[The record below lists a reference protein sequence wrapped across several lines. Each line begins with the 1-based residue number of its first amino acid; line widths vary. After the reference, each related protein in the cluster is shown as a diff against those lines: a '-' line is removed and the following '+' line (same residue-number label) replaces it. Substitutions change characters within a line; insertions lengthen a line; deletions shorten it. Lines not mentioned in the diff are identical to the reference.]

1 LGALVESGG
10 FGMVGNEALR
20 FTRKEL
26 VEFFAVDSGHELTP
40 GNDTWN
46 EENRQEAARD
56 ISSMSYLRSP
66 FVGTQ
71 VSRVPGE
78 EPMVPVEVL
87 GCVLEFTID
96 GFVKILQDLGAC
108 RFCSLEMRIN
118 VINKHSQALSSIAE
132 LRRARSAWLRS
143 MEHNP
148 GITEM
153 HLRAADRPG
162 GIAIAVVLDEPEGF
176 AQPSNRLGNILIN
189 DMRQNGVNRDGTILL
204 HTLII
209 ILLSAKH
216 PTRNS

>member
-1 LGALVESGG
+1 MRGIG
-10 FGMVGNEALR
+10 
-20 FTRKEL
+20 K
-26 VEFFAVDSGHELTP
+26 
-40 GNDTWN
+40 
-46 EENRQEAARD
+46 EAAPD
-56 ISSMSYLRSP
+56 ISAMSYLRSP
-66 FVGTQ
+66 FIGTQ
-71 VSRVPGE
+71 VSGVPGE
-78 EPMVPVEVL
+78 EPTVAVEVL

-108 RFCSLEMRIN
+108 RFCSLEMSIN

-143 MEHNP
+143 PDHNP
-148 GITEM
+148 GIAEM
-153 HLRAADRPG
+153 HLRAADRCG
-162 GIAIAVVLDEPEGF
+162 VAIAVVFNEAEGF

-209 ILLSAKH
+209 ILLGAKH